1 MSHRVPSSKPLEVT
15 QIIGEILRIC
25 TSNLPTAPAPVTEI
39 QPDLDAENITLQWPR
54 PEGRIDEYFIT
65 WFPLDDPKDTRAKNI
80 PGNIETE
87 GINRL
92 VKVLIPGLR
101 PGVEYNFDIFTESHE
116 LVSQTLHQ
124 TIRTQPLCT
133 SELFIITNQEVS
145 TAFTLS
151 YTPTPPQ
158 RSKFDTYRFM
168 VSDPDIAVK
177 EKAAA
182 DPDRKVTFVDL
193 VPGRLY
199 NITLWTVSGK
209 VTSRPLERQERLY
222 PEQVAN
228 INASKITDTQIDLL
242 WDIPNGDY
250 DSFEVQYLDDQGR
263 LIQNLTYSNSI
274 TIGRLRPYRN
284 YTFTVVT
291 KAGTDQSIP
300 KRSTTVSAHFSTRES
315 VPGSLT
321 SFEPIDVLP
330 NSITF
335 RWDLPRIEA
344 NGIITGF
351 TIKWGPKAD
360 IGKQFIPEDS
370 RQFGPLETQGTIT
383 GLVPGE
389 KYAFQIQAKT
399 RIGYGPKETKE
410 QKMPILAP
418 PSPRPSVFP
427 TEIAR
432 SMHTITI
439 RFRKNYFSDQNG
451 KVLGYTIL
459 VAEDHMNKH
468 TEGDAFLP
476 GWRDVQKFSAWPPY
490 QVSPSLENCMN

>member
-1 MSHRVPSSKPLEVT
+1 
-15 QIIGEILRIC
+15 
-25 TSNLPTAPAPVTEI
+25 
-39 QPDLDAENITLQWPR
+39 
-54 PEGRIDEYFIT
+54 
-65 WFPLDDPKDTRAKNI
+65 
-80 PGNIETE
+80 
-87 GINRL
+87 
-92 VKVLIPGLR
+92 
-101 PGVEYNFDIFTESHE
+101 
-116 LVSQTLHQ
+116 
-124 TIRTQPLCT
+124 
-133 SELFIITNQEVS
+133 
-145 TAFTLS
+145 
-151 YTPTPPQ
+151 
-158 RSKFDTYRFM
+158 M
-168 VSDPDIAVK
+168 VSDPDIAIK

-199 NITLWTVSGK
+199 NITLWTVSGG

-222 PEQVAN
+222 PEQVTQTS
-228 INASKITDTQIDLL
+228 INASKITDTQIDLV
-242 WDIPNGDY
+242 WDVPNGDY
-250 DSFEVQYLDDQGR
+250 DSFEVMYQDDQGR

-274 TIGRLRPYRN
+274 NIGRLRPYRN
-284 YTFTVVT
+284 YTFTIVT

-300 KRSTTVSAHFSTRES
+300 KRSTTVSASFSTRES

-330 NSITF
+330 SSITF
-335 RWDLPRIEA
+335 RWDLPPVQA

-351 TIKWGPKAD
+351 TIQWGPKAE
-360 IGKQFIPEDS
+360 IGKPFIPEDS
-370 RQFGPLETQGTIT
+370 RKFGPLETQGTIT
-383 GLVPGE
+383 GLLPGE
-389 KYAFQIQAKT
+389 KYTFQIQART
-399 RIGYGPKETKE
+399 RIGFGPKETKE

-418 PSPRPSVFP
+418 PAPARTVFP

-439 RFRKNYFSDQNG
+439 RFRKNYFSDKNG

-490 QVSPSLENCMN
+490 QVILELRSKFDQTFLCPGHRSLLPVQQQFSGGLHRKSSFIPFSLFLLVFIQQQLTSNSGWHRGLRGETWQVQWQAQTRHHLLVQGRQLKSSGRWWTISCCA

>member
-1 MSHRVPSSKPLEVT
+1 MD
-15 QIIGEILRIC
+15 
-25 TSNLPTAPAPVTEI
+25 
-39 QPDLDAENITLQWPR
+39 DLLQHN
-54 PEGRIDEYFIT
+54 F
-65 WFPLDDPKDTRAKNI
+65 
-80 PGNIETE
+80 
-87 GINRL
+87 
-92 VKVLIPGLR
+92 KVLIPGLR
-101 PGVEYNFDIFTESHE
+101 PGVEYSFEIFTQSHE
-116 LVSQTLHQ
+116 LVSETLRR

-151 YTPTPPQ
+151 YTPTPKQ
-158 RSKFDTYRFM
+158 RSQFDAYRFM
-168 VSDPDIAVK
+168 VSDPDIAIK

-193 VPGRLY
+193 TPGRLY
-199 NITLWTVSGK
+199 NITLWTVSGG

-222 PEQVAN
+222 PEQVTQTS
-228 INASKITDTQIDLL
+228 INASKITDTQIDLV
-242 WDIPNGDY
+242 WDVPNGDY
-250 DSFEVQYLDDQGR
+250 DSFEVMYQDDQGR

-274 TIGRLRPYRN
+274 NIGRLRPYRN
-284 YTFTVVT
+284 YTFTIVT

-300 KRSTTVSAHFSTRES
+300 KRSTTVSASFSTRES

-330 NSITF
+330 SSITF
-335 RWDLPRIEA
+335 RWDLPPVQA

-351 TIKWGPKAD
+351 TIQWGPKAE
-360 IGKQFIPEDS
+360 IGKPFIPEDS
-370 RQFGPLETQGTIT
+370 RKFGPTETQGTIT
-383 GLVPGE
+383 GLLPGE
-389 KYAFQIQAKT
+389 KYTFQIQART
-399 RIGYGPKETKE
+399 RIGFGPKETKE

-418 PSPRPSVFP
+418 PAPAKTVFP

-439 RFRKNYFSDQNG
+439 RFRKNYFSDKNG

-490 QVSPSLENCMN
+490 QVIRDRSKFDQTFLSRSSILTSRSTTVLWRTSR